1 MSSKTKFKLIIG
13 LGNPDEQYQN
23 TFHNAGYLTTDYFIK
38 KLNGKAAKPED
49 WETGPKNFIFL
60 KTSGIIFVKPTVYM
74 NESGKAV
81 SEAAKYFSGFLKKVR
96 PEQILVIHDDIDIE
110 LGNFKLS
117 FNKNSAGHKGVESII
132 KALKTKEFWRL
143 RIGIGRPNADK
154 RGLKRGTTRK
164 KVKAMEV
171 VLSKIGKIDSEKIN
185 QAIKDSFKQL
195 EIAD

>member
-1 MSSKTKFKLIIG
+1 MSNKTNFKLIIG

-23 TFHNAGYLTTDYFIK
+23 TFHNAGYITADYFIK
-38 KLNGKAAKPED
+38 KLNGKSAKEED

-60 KTSGIIFVKPTVYM
+60 KTNGIIFAKPAVYM

-81 SEAAKYFSGFLKKVR
+81 AEAIKYFSGFLKKLK
-96 PEQILVIHDDIDIE
+96 PDQILVIHDDIDIE

-143 RIGIGRPNADK
+143 RIGIGR
-154 RGLKRGTTRK
+154 K
-164 KVKAMEV
+164 KKTKQAMEV
-171 VLSKIGKIDSEKIN
+171 VLSKIGKADSEKIN

-195 EIAD
+195 GITD